1 MRDKIIEKIEVLRKT
16 ILNDKNVNVLD
27 KGLYCFEL
35 CEIRLE
41 IEELE
46 LKPDLLHDV
55 SESLIELRQIVAEKT
70 IELLSLNK
78 NNQHTYNLKK
88 EIEFAINSINAIR

>member
-55 SESLIELRQIVAEKT
+55 SKPFLCFEEDFCD
-70 IELLSLNK
+70 
-78 NNQHTYNLKK
+78 LKK
-88 EIEFAINSINAIR
+88 CENQCDKCKKYDK